1 MSYNDNNIVVDV
13 SYTKFCVGPCNSE
26 EKETTK
32 NKFLKPYSGG
42 KYKEFCYPIDED
54 SYLILKNVRICCSC
68 NQRYMEFNDEND
80 IESLKQDAKTIRQK
94 LGI

>member
-1 MSYNDNNIVVDV
+1 MSYNNNNIVVDV
-13 SYTKFCVGPCNSE
+13 SYTKFCVGPCNSQ

-42 KYKEFCYPIDED
+42 MYEEFCYQIDED

>member
-13 SYTKFCVGPCNSE
+13 SCTKFCVGPCNSK

-42 KYKEFCYPIDED
+42 KYNKFCYPIDED
-54 SYLILKNVRICCSC
+54 SYLILKNVRICSSC
-68 NQRYMEFNDEND
+68 NQRYMEFYDENE
-80 IESLKQDAKTIRQK
+80 IESLKQDAKTIRKK